1 MLCFDVVFL
10 SRMVAMETWREGF
23 QKMEKI
29 LQAVA
34 VLDVCV
40 NSYCF
45 YYVKRTFNTKQV
57 LNHILCIDA
66 ILTVLSCLVIFSTYF
81 METNDFKCYLLSS
94 IYFIVPTLFL
104 TYNFITAFIRYE
116 RVSMAMNNKS
126 WKTDAELIKSTNAI
140 LLATFFVLILTFLFD
155 TLMDFEMIVYFNKC
169 LGNTPDNS
177 DGSFLILIVRHS
189 IVLCTIC
196 FDLKCLQLVRTFRN
210 QANESN
216 FHFPKREHRHIL
228 YEIPMRATIIN
239 GCFVVTAVIM
249 GPFVITSEKEFEILG
264 VFILTF
270 SLIKTP
276 IMILLTFRVNA
287 TTARVDQDEERERKR
302 QVEIEEAR
310 QKQAN
315 RLARRMKMEV
325 ETTRASPLPA
335 LPNLIHVAEAPFTSC
350 HF

>member
-1 MLCFDVVFL
+1 
-10 SRMVAMETWREGF
+10 METGREEY
-23 QKMEKI
+23 QKMENI

-34 VLDVCV
+34 ILDVCV

-45 YYVKRTFNTKQV
+45 YYVKRTFNTEQV
-57 LNHILCIDA
+57 LNYILFFDA
-66 ILTVLSCLVIFSTYF
+66 ILTVLTSLIIFFAYF
-81 METNDFKCYLLSS
+81 MEANDFKCYLLSM

-104 TYNFITAFIRYE
+104 TYNFITAFVRYK
-116 RVSMAMNNKS
+116 RVSMAMNNKN
-126 WKTDAELIKSTNAI
+126 WKSDAELIKSTNAI
-140 LLATFFVLILTFLFD
+140 LLATFFVLILAFLID
-155 TLMDFEMIVYFNKC
+155 TLMDFGMIVYFDQC
-169 LGNTPDNS
+169 LGNATDTS
-177 DGSFLILIVRHS
+177 DGSLLILIVRHS

-196 FDLKCLQLVRTFRN
+196 FDLKCLQLVRSFRN
-210 QANESN
+210 QADESN
-216 FHFPKREHRHIL
+216 FQFPQREHRHIL

-239 GCFVVTAVIM
+239 GCFILTAVVM
-249 GPFVITSEKEFEILG
+249 GPFVITSGKEFKILG
-264 VFILTF
+264 AFILTF

>member
-1 MLCFDVVFL
+1 
-10 SRMVAMETWREGF
+10 
-23 QKMEKI
+23 
-29 LQAVA
+29 
-34 VLDVCV
+34 
-40 NSYCF
+40 
-45 YYVKRTFNTKQV
+45 
-57 LNHILCIDA
+57 
-66 ILTVLSCLVIFSTYF
+66 
-81 METNDFKCYLLSS
+81 
-94 IYFIVPTLFL
+94 
-104 TYNFITAFIRYE
+104 
-116 RVSMAMNNKS
+116 MAMNNKS

-140 LLATFFVLILTFLFD
+140 LLATFVVLILTFLID
-155 TLMDFEMIVYFNKC
+155 TLMDFGMIVYFNKC

-287 TTARVDQDEERERKR
+287 ATARVDLDEERERKR

-310 QKQAN
+310 QKQAE
-315 RLARRMKMEV
+315 RLARRENNEIATIQV
-325 ETTRASPLPA
+325 LPV
-335 LPNLIHVAEAPFTSC
+335 LPNVAEASDFLC
-350 HF
+350 HL